1 MIEKRALTQREYGN
15 ACKQYAEA
23 NHRRDKWVFWS
34 IRLSIVDLLAS
45 ILLPDG
51 IRLGMSL
58 IPALLLPVGLVTCTP
73 HFLRLTKDA
82 WIAGKHDW
90 IAFGIYWFSALYF
103 FLLLTAWSK
112 SDGLKIAV
120 IVTYTGIQLSG
131 AYVWYCIFY
140 AKARKAM
147 TGDSLSGLLRE
158 GIQAIADSYLLK

>member
-1 MIEKRALTQREYGN
+1 MIEKKQLTQREYSK

-23 NHRRDKWVFWS
+23 NLRRDKWVAWS
-34 IRLSIVDLLAS
+34 IRLSIVDLLVS
-45 ILLPDG
+45 IFSPDG
-51 IRLGMSL
+51 IQLGMSL

-73 HFLRLTKDA
+73 SFLRLTNDT
-82 WIAGKHDW
+82 WIAGKYDW

-112 SDGLKIAV
+112 SDGLKFAV
-120 IVTYTGIQLSG
+120 VVTFTGIQLSG

-140 AKARKAM
+140 TNARKAM

-158 GIQAIADSYLLK
+158 GIHSIVDLYRLK